1 MVNLEPP
8 IEAHPTHPRASI
20 IPHPRW
26 LKRKAGRFPKRPA
39 LPFSRQTR
47 LLSMLVLHVRTGTWK
62 PSVEAGGGT
71 PRVANWGVGA

>member
-8 IEAHPTHPRASI
+8 IEAHPTHPR
-20 IPHPRW
+20 PRQSHTPGG
-26 LKRKAGRFPKRPA
+26 LKRKAGRSPSDRPYH
-39 LPFSRQTR
+39 FSRQTR